1 MIPKLRS
8 IKKEDRPHSLIII
21 QVINISLTETLHE
34 DVKTSILEFT
44 SNFTPS

>member
-8 IKKEDRPHSLIII
+8 IKKENRPDSLIII
-21 QVINISLTETLHE
+21 QVINISLTETLQE

-44 SNFTPS
+44 SNFTPP